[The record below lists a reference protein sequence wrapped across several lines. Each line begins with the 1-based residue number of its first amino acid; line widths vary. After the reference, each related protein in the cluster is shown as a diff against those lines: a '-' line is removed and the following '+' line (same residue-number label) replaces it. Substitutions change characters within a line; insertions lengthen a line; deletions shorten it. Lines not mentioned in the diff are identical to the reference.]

1 MQDRSCS
8 SVSPGSAFRSSSSST
23 ISSCP
28 LCAAMSIALYPSCV
42 CMRAWVCMRACVH
55 VRVCMCVHVCA
66 CMCAHVCHIS
76 YNVCT
81 HVKVHQITISVRFG
95 SPFANTKQQLNNI
108 LVSIVYGTVEGS
120 LATLYVNVYTC
131 VCVMCMCM
139 HVHACVVSGWAY
151 SPILKW
157 QEYHLI
163 LWWADTVYYLE
174 LIMNCVTTISNNH
187 CYLHI

>member
-1 MQDRSCS
+1 MCGN
-8 SVSPGSAFRSSSSST
+8 VNCIIP
-23 ISSCP
+23 I
-28 LCAAMSIALYPSCV
+28 LCMHACMGVYACMCTCTCTCVYVCSCV
-42 CMRAWVCMRACVH
+42 CM
-55 VRVCMCVHVCA
+55 HVCTCVSYLLQCMYA
-66 CMCAHVCHIS
+66 CQSSSDYNIS
-76 YNVCT
+76 QVWVTLC
-81 HVKVHQITISVRFG
+81 
-95 SPFANTKQQLNNI
+95 TKQQLNNI

-120 LATLYVNVYTC
+120 LAILYVNVYTC

-151 SPILKW
+151 SPLLKW